1 MVVKGFSRISSQ
13 ICSTGY
19 GDRVANANSRLSV
32 NFKASVMEV
41 DFARH
46 EIRIE
51 QWSDSL
57 GTAAIG

>member
-51 QWSDSL
+51 QCSGSL
-57 GTAAIG
+57 